1 MGSSATTLA
10 SGAPNLGSQ
19 PVAHAASRGYNV
31 AIGYLRGF
39 LVILVLAHH
48 SAVAYFWGV
57 PTSRAPLLKTPM
69 LWRAFPIVDPIRIR
83 RSSPFSSASMTP
95 FSWR

>member
-1 MGSSATTLA
+1 MGSSAPPLA

-19 PVAHAASRGYNV
+19 PVAHAAIRGYNV

-57 PTSRAPLLKTPM
+57 PTSRAPLLQTPSVASIPN
-69 LWRAFPIVDPIRIR
+69 RGPAFAFGAPH
-83 RSSPFSSASMTP
+83 PF
-95 FSWR
+95 RQLQ